1 MLAMSRDD
9 ELKSRITLMLREVLD
24 RESLLLRRRL
34 FL

>member
-9 ELKSRITLMLREVLD
+9 ELGSRITLMLREVLD